1 MKVVFKH
8 EKQLNPQVEGGLTV
22 NYAGA
27 KRAAFKLRWNLLLL
41 LILSPI
47 IIFFIYFFNEEIL
60 INADGILTSEPLT
73 IYAREDGIIGEIYYS
88 AGEEIIAGQD
98 LFDISSPI
106 IDAEVIFLTEK
117 LDYYRKKQS
126 VSLAKFT
133 QLYHKKVELY
143 EHAVKGNAVLSEE
156 YKKNN
161 YEDYISLTDKITYH
175 IARVKID
182 SEQIGS
188 EIDYKLAL
196 EKNDTGSLAKIILD
210 LELRRVLA
218 RAKQKLLNIR
228 LETSGTINEIFIQEG
243 SYVNKGDIIMSISNL
258 KQPVVHVYLQPKYL
272 EYAKIGS
279 VVTVTFPDG
288 KQYSGSIKVP
298 VKIADKIPSIL
309 SGPFSM
315 NKAAIKMQ
323 IDFDEPITNF
333 IEGIPVK
340 VRYHFQDVF

>member
-8 EKQLNPQVEGGLTV
+8 EKQINPQAEGGLKV

-47 IIFFIYFFNEEIL
+47 IIFFIYLFNEEVL
-60 INADGILTSEPLT
+60 INADGILTSEPIT
-73 IYAREDGIIGEIYYS
+73 IYAREDGLIEKIYYLP
-88 AGEEIIAGQD
+88 GEKIPAGQD
-98 LFDISSPI
+98 LFVMSSPI
-106 IDAEVIFLTEK
+106 IDAEVTFLTEK
-117 LDYYRKKQS
+117 LDYYREKQS
-126 VSLAKFT
+126 ASLAKLT
-133 QLYHKKVELY
+133 LLYHKKVELY
-143 EHAVKGNAVLSEE
+143 NNAVKGNADLSKE

-161 YEDYISLTDKITYH
+161 YENYISLTDKVTYH
-175 IARVKID
+175 IARIKID
-182 SEQIGS
+182 GEQIGS

-196 EKNDTGSLAKIILD
+196 EKHDTGSLAKIILD
-210 LELRRVLA
+210 LELRLVLA
-218 RAKQKLLNIR
+218 RSKQKLQNVR
-228 LETSGTINEIFIQEG
+228 LDASGTINEIFVHAG
-243 SYVNKGDIIMSISNL
+243 NYVKKGDLIMNISNL

-279 VVTVTFPDG
+279 KVTVTFPDG
-288 KQYSGSIKVP
+288 KKHQGSIKVP

-309 SGPFSM
+309 SGPFAT

-323 IDFDEPITNF
+323 IDFDEPIVQF